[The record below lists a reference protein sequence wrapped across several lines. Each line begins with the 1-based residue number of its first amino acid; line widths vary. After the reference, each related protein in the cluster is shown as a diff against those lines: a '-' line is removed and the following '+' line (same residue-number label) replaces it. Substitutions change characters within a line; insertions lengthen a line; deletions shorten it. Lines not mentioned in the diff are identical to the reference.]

1 MTDFVK
7 EWVDQ
12 SPYGNSL
19 GLKLAAI
26 DDNTAVIALPFT
38 QANANPGDAL
48 HGGVAASASVT
59 AAHALARHVLGA
71 ETGPWHTMDFQIN
84 YLAAAIGEN
93 INATARL
100 LRRGKELC
108 FMTVDV
114 ATDDGK
120 AIAQCSIAVRG
131 RQGRDGVETALTT
144 GDDGEVDPGFMA
156 ERIANNPFISGRG
169 IAMDFMRDGRVRL
182 LMPWQDDN
190 ADQAGGVHEGAA
202 LALLDTAGAMCS
214 WSITGLGKFKASTPS
229 IQAQVL
235 APPPKADLV
244 AYGGIAYRDNE
255 MYWNDVEVAN
265 AGTHRL
271 VARGTVLYRIFAY
284 REPMK

>member
-1 MTDFVK
+1 MSDDIHN
-7 EWVDQ
+7 WVDK
-12 SPYGNSL
+12 SPYAQAL
-19 GLKLAAI
+19 GMTLADLA
-26 DDNTAVIALPFT
+26 DDSTTIALPFIE
-38 QANANPGDAL
+38 ANANPGNAL

-59 AAHALARHVLGA
+59 AAHALARHVLGP

-84 YLAAAIGEN
+84 YLAAAIGEQ

-114 ATDDGK
+114 TTEEGK

-131 RQGRDGVETALTT
+131 RQGREGVDTPLAT
-144 GDDGEVDPGFMA
+144 GDHGEVDPGFMGP
-156 ERIANNPFISGRG
+156 RIGANPFISGRG
-169 IAMDFMRDGRVRL
+169 IAMDFMRDGQVRL
-182 LMPWQDDN
+182 VMPWQDSN
-190 ADQAGGVHEGAA
+190 ADLNGGVHEGAA

-235 APPPKADLV
+235 APLSKGDLV
-244 AYGGIAYRDNE
+244 AYGNVGYRDNE
-255 MYWNDVEVAN
+255 MYWNDLEVADK
-265 AGTHRL
+265 ATGRL
-271 VARGTVLYRIFAY
+271 VARGTVLYRIFS
-284 REPMK
+284 

>member
-1 MTDFVK
+1 MGDFVK
-7 EWVDQ
+7 DWVDQ

-26 DDNTAVIALPFT
+26 DDDTAAIALPFAE
-38 QANANPGDAL
+38 ANANPGNAL
-48 HGGVAASASVT
+48 HGGVAASAALI

-114 ATDDGK
+114 ATDEGK

-131 RQGRDGVETALTT
+131 RQGREAVETPLAA

-156 ERIANNPFISGRG
+156 DRIANNPFISGRG

-182 LMPWQDDN
+182 MMPWQDSN
-190 ADQAGGVHEGAA
+190 GDQGGGVHEGAA

-235 APPPKADLV
+235 TPPPKAKLV
-244 AYGGIAYRDNE
+244 AYGDIGYRDNE
-255 MYWNDVEVAN
+255 MYWNNIEVAD
-265 AGTHRL
+265 AATRRL
-271 VARGTVLYRIFAY
+271 VARGTVLYRIFA
-284 REPMK
+284 

>member
-1 MTDFVK
+1 MSDLVGQ
-7 EWVDQ
+7 WVDR

-26 DDNTAVIALPFT
+26 DDHAATVALPFSE
-38 QANANPGDAL
+38 ANANPGNAL
-48 HGGVAASASVT
+48 HGGVAASASVI

-108 FMTVDV
+108 FMTVEV
-114 ATDDGK
+114 ATDAGK

-131 RQGRDGVETALTT
+131 RLGRAAVEAPLAT

-156 ERIANNPFISGRG
+156 DRIALNPFISGRG
-169 IAMDFMRDGRVRL
+169 IVMDFMRDGQVRL
-182 LMPWQDDN
+182 LMPWRDGN
-190 ADQAGGVHEGAA
+190 ADQAGGVHEGAV

-229 IQAQVL
+229 IQAQIL
-235 APPPKADLV
+235 TPPPRADLV
-244 AYGGIAYRDNE
+244 AYGDIGYRDNE
-255 MYWNDVEVAN
+255 LYWNDVQVAD
-265 AGTHRL
+265 AGSGRL
-271 VARGTVLYRIFAY
+271 VARGTVLYRIFA
-284 REPMK
+284 

>member
-1 MTDFVK
+1 
-7 EWVDQ
+7 
-12 SPYGNSL
+12 
-19 GLKLAAI
+19 GLKLAALT
-26 DDNTAVIALPFT
+26 DDTAAIALPFAE
-38 QANANPGDAL
+38 ANANPGNAL
-48 HGGVAASASVT
+48 HGGVAASASLI
-59 AAHALARHVLGA
+59 AAHALARHLLGA

-93 INATARL
+93 INATAHL

-114 ATDDGK
+114 ATDEGK

-131 RQGRDGVETALTT
+131 RQGREAVETPQSA

-156 ERIANNPFISGRG
+156 DRIALNPFISGRG

-182 LMPWQDDN
+182 LMPWQDSN
-190 ADQAGGVHEGAA
+190 ADQGGGVHEGAA

-235 APPPKADLV
+235 TPPPRADLV
-244 AYGGIAYRDNE
+244 AYGDIAYRDNE
-255 MYWNDVEVAN
+255 MYWNNIEVAD
-265 AGTHRL
+265 AATHRL
-271 VARGTVLYRIFAY
+271 VARGTVLYRIFA
-284 REPMK
+284 